1 MNTDTRTLPETLGQM
16 LTAPFRLRTYTNLLY
31 LLLAFPLGIAYF
43 IFLIVGLTTGFGL
56 AIVWVGIPILALVF
70 AGTWALA
77 AFERQAAIHLLGA
90 RVPPMLPPPGP
101 EQRTVWQQARD
112 FLANPVTWKGM
123 AFLLLK
129 FPLGIVSFVAMVA
142 TLALSVSMLLS
153 PILWQWGLF
162 DLDGFLMAVGPWQ
175 VDTFAETWVC
185 ALIGLGLLWMA
196 LNLLN
201 GLAQVWRWA
210 ATGLLGSPRFE
221 AVA

>member
-1 MNTDTRTLPETLGQM
+1 
-16 LTAPFRLRTYTNLLY
+16 
-31 LLLAFPLGIAYF
+31 
-43 IFLIVGLTTGFGL
+43 
-56 AIVWVGIPILALVF
+56 
-70 AGTWALA
+70 
-77 AFERQAAIHLLGA
+77 
-90 RVPPMLPPPGP
+90 
-101 EQRTVWQQARD
+101 
-112 FLANPVTWKGM
+112 M

-129 FPLGIVSFVAMVA
+129 FPLGVVSFVAMVA
-142 TLALSVSMLLS
+142 TLALSISMLLS